1 MNFEEYLY
9 IVVPYSFTMFI
20 FILYYAKSLEVFKY
34 SYTIGFMGSIWS
46 GYNFIAFPLIGF
58 FYFREWFNKDIYII
72 SLMFLIMIIYFIN
85 MFIGFYISNKT
96 VIWNRLFS
104 WLMLE
109 NKTKELSSS
118 LSLKILFILYF
129 FLVLYTFYNNYT
141 MYGTIN
147 SFTILSTQGLVTD
160 GQIVAIQKGIKIYID
175 AISGDLIR
183 LSFIMLIGM
192 LLYNKKTKISFMLL
206 LFHIFLML
214 SAKSKYVMVY
224 PLFYIALYSFYV
236 KPIKLKYVLSFVFL
250 LAFIGIYSI
259 NVIRSGGD
267 LSNFDLSR
275 LDYIIKVVIWRGDF
289 FHGLYFL
296 LDEMINKGMLA
307 SGGVTIFSLVFRII
321 PRSVWPDR
329 YGSTDIE
336 LTRELFG
343 FAHEKGWAMNFGGIG
358 EFIYSFHLP
367 GVILI
372 GVLAGIV
379 IYTINKILI
388 RSMKNGNFL
397 LVSFILANPIWFM
410 PWNIG
415 INDYFGRKFIFA
427 FLGFYLLI
435 WILTTLNRIRISKN
449 V

>member
-1 MNFEEYLY
+1 
-9 IVVPYSFTMFI
+9 
-20 FILYYAKSLEVFKY
+20 
-34 SYTIGFMGSIWS
+34 
-46 GYNFIAFPLIGF
+46 
-58 FYFREWFNKDIYII
+58 
-72 SLMFLIMIIYFIN
+72 
-85 MFIGFYISNKT
+85 
-96 VIWNRLFS
+96 
-104 WLMLE
+104 MLE

-236 KPIKLKYVLSFVFL
+236 KPIKLMYVMIFVFL

-267 LSNFDLSR
+267 ISNVDLSG

-427 FLGFYLLI
+427 FFAFYLLI

>member
-9 IVVPYSFTMFI
+9 IVVPYSFIMFI

-118 LSLKILFILYF
+118 LSLKILFIVYF
-129 FLVLYTFYNNYT
+129 FLVLYIFYNNYT

-147 SFTILSTQGLVTD
+147 SFTILSIQGLFTD
-160 GQIVAIQKGIKIYID
+160 EQIVAIQKGIKIYID
-175 AISGDLIR
+175 AILGDLIR
-183 LSFIMLIGM
+183 ISFIMLIGM
-192 LLYNKKTKISFMLL
+192 LLYNKKTKISFMFL

-214 SAKSKYVMVY
+214 STKSKYVMVY

-236 KPIKLKYVLSFVFL
+236 KPIKLMYVMIFVFL

-289 FHGLYFL
+289 FHGLYSL

-343 FAHEKGWAMNFGGIG
+343 FDNEKGWAMNFGGIG

-388 RSMKNGNFL
+388 RSIKNGNFL
-397 LVSFILANPIWFM
+397 LVSFILANPIWFI